1 MIGYKNATLFILVM
15 IENFSIITRINKV
28 AFLYPVTTVCKKVYF
43 SIITRINKVA
53 FLYPITTVCKKVW
66 STVYTMNITNIPPRR
81 KPSVGMINL

>member
-28 AFLYPVTTVCKKVYF
+28 AFLYPITTVCKKVYF

-53 FLYPITTVCKKVW
+53 FLHPITTVCKKVW

-81 KPSVGMINL
+81 KLVLA

>member
-15 IENFSIITRINKV
+15 IEN
-28 AFLYPVTTVCKKVYF
+28 F

-81 KPSVGMINL
+81 KLVLA